1 MADFGK
7 LNFSVSFN
15 PTSAFPVDARY
26 HFTTLAAA
34 QAAAQGA
41 VEVGSSE
48 GTYFFGETVVV
59 QTATDATLYVIQPD
73 KTLKALGSS
82 SDVSTLR
89 VAIEAAQK
97 DATQALKDAAAAKAA
112 ADAKVASVSV
122 GDGITKTG
130 TDTAPVL
137 DVKVDPASD
146 NALTKSATGL
156 KVVVPEG
163 KDYTVTVDTTNT
175 TSGAAKSYTLKQL
188 GKNIATIDI
197 PKDMV
202 VSEGIV
208 KKINTKPDDFP
219 EGQQFTAGTYIVL
232 TIANKASNKLY
243 INVSDLLD
251 DKTVEGV
258 TGADITVTTDSS
270 EGPVKI
276 TATINEKAVQTKHI
290 ADSAVTTVKINS
302 KAVTTDKIADGAVDT
317 LQIKDNAVTTGK
329 ILDSAVTTAKI
340 NAKAVTSAKIAD
352 EAVGETQ
359 IADEAVTIGKIATA
373 AKTTAIDKAA
383 ASDSTIP
390 TTKAVT
396 DYVDTALDAKANA
409 ADVYTKTEVD
419 TKLAKKANSST
430 TLAGYGIT
438 DAYTST
444 EVDTELAK
452 KADKTYVDTELAKKA
467 NVATTLSGYGI
478 TDAYTKSQV
487 DAKVSS
493 VYKYKGTVATVSD
506 LPAADLTVGDVYN
519 VEAAGT
525 ISSGESAVK
534 VNAGD
539 NVVWTGTAWDVLAG
553 TVDLTDY
560 YTKTQVDTELAKKAN
575 SATTLAGYG
584 IIDAYTKTEADNKLS
599 VKLED
604 APSDGKQYARN
615 NGAWSEVVIPEVV
628 TPTLDAVLTAGNS
641 SSKDILI
648 TNGAEGGR
656 SLQLST
662 LEVLS
667 TVGTTTGAFSAAGLS
682 FSDTSTS
689 TKSFAINPSAKSVE
703 GSDAMKT
710 AFNSFLQN
718 TISGSTA
725 KIDGTTLTKSHVG
738 LSNVTNESKETMF
751 TNPTFTGTVTVP
763 TPTVDTAAATKKYV
777 DDTVGAVKPTL
788 DDVLTNG
795 NTTTKSAIFKT
806 ATSKIEVD
814 SEKIA
819 LSSISGDID
828 TKQFELSYSSTP
840 GVTGSEAMRTAFV
853 NWLNTGTIYRYSA

>member
-59 QTATDATLYVIQPD
+59 QTNTDATLYVIQPD

-82 SDVSTLR
+82 SDLSTLR
-89 VAIEAAQK
+89 SEVEAAQ
-97 DATQALKDAAAAKAA
+97 AA

-122 GDGITKTG
+122 GNGITKTG

-137 DVKVDPASD
+137 DVKVDTVKGNLIQKTEA
-146 NALTKSATGL
+146 GL
-156 KVVVPEG
+156 KVIVPEQT
-163 KDYTVTVDTTNT
+163 DYTVTVETPTGT
-175 TSGAAKSYTLKQL
+175 EYSASYIFKQL
-188 GKNIATIDI
+188 GNTLATINI

-202 VSEGIV
+202 VSKGVVE
-208 KKINTKPDDFP
+208 KINTKPDDFP

-251 DKTVEGV
+251 DKTIEGV
-258 TGADITVTTDSS
+258 RGTDITVTANSS

-276 TATINEKAVQTKHI
+276 TATINKGAVKTTHI
-290 ADSAVTTVKINS
+290 ADSAVTTDKINS
-302 KAVTTDKIADGAVDT
+302 KAVTTAKIADSAVDT

-329 ILDSAVTTAKI
+329 VLDSAITTAKI
-340 NAKAVTSAKIAD
+340 AD
-352 EAVGETQ
+352 G
-359 IADEAVTIGKIATA
+359 AVTINKIATE
-373 AKTTAIDKAA
+373 AKTTTIVKDT
-383 ASDSTIP
+383 ASDTTVP

-396 DYVDTALDAKANA
+396 DYIDTQAEA
-409 ADVYTKTEVD
+409 
-419 TKLAKKANSST
+419 
-430 TLAGYGIT
+430 
-438 DAYTST
+438 
-444 EVDTELAK
+444 
-452 KADKTYVDTELAKKA
+452 KADKSYVDTELAKKA

-478 TDAYTKSQV
+478 TDAYTKTEV

-493 VYKYKGTVATVSD
+493 VYKYKGTVATVSA
-506 LPAADLTVGDVYN
+506 LPSTDLTVGDVYN

-539 NVVWTGTAWDVLAG
+539 NVAWTGTAWDVLAG
-553 TVDLTDY
+553 TVDLSGY
-560 YTKTQVDTELAKKAN
+560 YTKTQVDTELDKKAN

-584 IIDAYTKTEADNKLS
+584 ITDAYTKTETNDLLS

-641 SSKDILI
+641 SSQDILI
-648 TNGAEGGR
+648 TDGAEGR
-656 SLQLST
+656 MSLQLST

-689 TKSFAINPSAKSVE
+689 TKSFAINPSAQSVE
-703 GSDAMKT
+703 GSDAMKS

-718 TISGSTA
+718 TISGNTA

-795 NTTTKSAIFKT
+795 NTTTKSAIFTT

>member
-34 QAAAQGA
+34 EAAAQGA

-59 QTATDATLYVIQPD
+59 QTSTDATLYVIQPD

-82 SDVSTLR
+82 SDLTTLR
-89 VAIEAAQK
+89 SEVE
-97 DATQALKDAAAAKAA
+97 AAKAA

-122 GDGITKTG
+122 GNGITKTG
-130 TDTAPVL
+130 TATAPVL
-137 DVKVDPASD
+137 DVKVDTVEGNLIQKTEA
-146 NALTKSATGL
+146 GL
-156 KVVVPEG
+156 KVIVPEQT
-163 KDYTVTVDTTNT
+163 DYTVTVETPTGT
-175 TSGAAKSYTLKQL
+175 EYSASYIFKQL
-188 GKNIATIDI
+188 GNTLATINI

-202 VSEGIV
+202 VSKGVVE
-208 KKINTKPDDFP
+208 KINTKPDDFP

-258 TGADITVTTDSS
+258 TGEDITVTTDSS

-276 TATINEKAVQTKHI
+276 TATINK
-290 ADSAVTTVKINS
+290 
-302 KAVTTDKIADGAVDT
+302 KAVTTAKIADGAVDT
-317 LQIKDNAVTTGK
+317 LQIKDNAVTTDKVLDSAITTGK
-329 ILDSAVTTAKI
+329 INDSAVTT
-340 NAKAVTSAKIAD
+340 TKIAD
-352 EAVGETQ
+352 G
-359 IADEAVTIGKIATA
+359 AVTINKIATE
-373 AKTTAIDKAA
+373 AKTTTIVKDT
-383 ASDSTIP
+383 ASDTTVP

-396 DYVDTALDAKANA
+396 DYIGTQAEA
-409 ADVYTKTEVD
+409 
-419 TKLAKKANSST
+419 
-430 TLAGYGIT
+430 
-438 DAYTST
+438 
-444 EVDTELAK
+444 
-452 KADKTYVDTELAKKA
+452 KADKSYVDTELAKKA

-478 TDAYTKSQV
+478 TDAYTKSEV

-584 IIDAYTKTEADNKLS
+584 ITDAYTKTEADDLLS

-641 SSKDILI
+641 SSQDILI
-648 TNGAEGGR
+648 TDGAEGGM